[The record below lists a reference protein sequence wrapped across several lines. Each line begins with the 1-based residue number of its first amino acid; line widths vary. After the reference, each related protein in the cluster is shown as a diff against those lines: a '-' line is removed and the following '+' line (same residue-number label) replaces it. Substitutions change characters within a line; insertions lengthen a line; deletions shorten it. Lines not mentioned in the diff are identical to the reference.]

1 LLFPC
6 ISLSA
11 SGSADHFSPFQGC
24 ILFCAW
30 GKGFVTS
37 QGGPLF
43 YFLIYLA
50 VALFLQ
56 QVVSVIHTDE
66 LSALQ
71 VGLTGTF
78 MNQEKIICFHKGS
91 LVPAHIATSFCHAA
105 VKGRFRQASH
115 HQEGKKK
122 KKEFLLFRRYLQ
134 RKRAK
139 QINENTFQNFLPFSS
154 QVARC
159 QQSFVLSLSVSGLH
173 PSLLKWDVQ
182 PMFLHCLF

>member
-1 LLFPC
+1 MDQESPPKLLCCFPAC
-6 ISLSA
+6 LSSA

-24 ILFCAW
+24 ILLSTW

-37 QGGPLF
+37 QGGSLF

-56 QVVSVIHTDE
+56 RVVSVIHTDE

-71 VGLTGTF
+71 VRLTGRF

-115 HQEGKKK
+115 HKEGKKK
-122 KKEFLLFRRYLQ
+122 RKRSSYSSEDTYKEKEQSRLMRILFR
-134 RKRAK
+134 
-139 QINENTFQNFLPFSS
+139 TFFLFSS

-159 QQSFVLSLSVSGLH
+159 QQSFVLSFSASRLH
-173 PSLLKWDVQ
+173 HSLLK
-182 PMFLHCLF
+182 